1 MLGNNG
7 NATGPHLHFQVTDGD
22 SVLQSEG
29 VPFVFDQFTDLGP
42 GSDYE
47 VNKHAS
53 IPRRQ
58 SLPAND
64 AVIEF
69 PSMKK

>member
-1 MLGNNG
+1 
-7 NATGPHLHFQVTDGD
+7 
-22 SVLQSEG
+22 

-53 IPRRQ
+53 IPRGQ